1 MRVSRQITN
10 GNKIIALQSELSWGN
25 MSALLVALGVGIVSY
40 IAVMLLFPKALP
52 QDTGDL
58 TRQALDRIYEEN
70 RKGESAQQAV
80 LREGL
85 LEESAF
91 IRAIFTL
98 SFMQPMYEAA
108 VQAGYQKQMPMLL
121 GMMVV
126 ITVVFLLL
134 FVVIDLGIAAP
145 LMALLIGYYL
155 PYRHC
160 MARIRKRNIAFTDQF
175 PDALDMI
182 VRSVRSGF
190 PISVAM
196 QMLAQNAEEPVRSEF
211 RQIVDEIA
219 MGRSMQDALS
229 RLSVRINEPNIRF
242 FVVVLSVQ
250 QETGGNLSEII
261 GNLSSVIRKR
271 KQLKNKIKALTA
283 EGRATGWV
291 LGALPIFV
299 FVALFFLQREYI
311 QVFWTDPL
319 GQMLFG
325 TIIGMMLICAFIIK
339 QMIDVE
345 L

>member
-1 MRVSRQITN
+1 
-10 GNKIIALQSELSWGN
+10 
-25 MSALLVALGVGIVSY
+25 MSALLIALAVGIVSY

-70 RKGESAQQAV
+70 RKGESEQQAV

-85 LEESAF
+85 LEESALV
-91 IRAIFTL
+91 RTIF
-98 SFMQPMYEAA
+98 SAGFMSPLYEAV
-108 VQAGYQKQMPMLL
+108 VQAGYQKKLPQ
-121 GMMVV
+121 
-126 ITVVFLLL
+126 FLLAML
-134 FVVIDLGIAAP
+134 AVSGIGFVAL
-145 LMALLIGYYL
+145 LMAGLGLEALPLALVLGYYL

-160 MARIRKRNIAFTDQF
+160 IKRVRARNLKFVDQF

-196 QMLAQNAEEPVRSEF
+196 QMLAQNTEDPVRSEF
-211 RQIVDEIA
+211 RQVVDEIA
-219 MGRSMQDALS
+219 MGRSLQEALN

-291 LGALPIFV
+291 LGALPVLV
-299 FVALFFLQREYI
+299 FVVLFFLQRDYI
-311 QVFWTDPL
+311 QVFWTNPL
-319 GQMLFG
+319 GQILFG
-325 TIIGMMLICAFIIK
+325 SVIAMMGICAFVIN